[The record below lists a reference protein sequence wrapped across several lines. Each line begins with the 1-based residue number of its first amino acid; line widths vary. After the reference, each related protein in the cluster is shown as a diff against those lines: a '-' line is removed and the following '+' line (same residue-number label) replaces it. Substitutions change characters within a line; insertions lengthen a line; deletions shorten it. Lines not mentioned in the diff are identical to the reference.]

1 MFELFLLIFLVF
13 PSFQGAAGIT
23 AEGLAAA
30 LENDEMTMLISRA
43 ASRVR

>member
-13 PSFQGAAGIT
+13 PSFQGAACIT

-30 LENDEMTMLISRA
+30 LETMK
-43 ASRVR
+43 